1 MDLDSGKIICKAK
14 SLTTREDLSIGIR
27 GSIAG
32 FDADLLKQVGVVSMS
47 STLATNSVVEGKGC
61 RVGLVCIGS
70 EYNNSVRA
78 DFDTVIGGGHDL
90 HGEEL
95 NPLDEDAA
103 RRFLESLKGKVDGVA
118 ITGYLAVRNPS
129 HEKRVKEI
137 AKEILDVPI
146 VCGHELSSGLGFNE
160 RTATC
165 VMNAKLIPV
174 IDDLIRSVKAV
185 LSEKGIHAPLMIVK
199 GDGSMMGEAV
209 AKERPVET
217 ILCGP
222 AASLI
227 GAMYLTGQKDA
238 IVMDMGGTT
247 TDIGILREADQGHGR
262 GDRHVRYR
270 WGQSYPGQRQE
281 DHPVVSEGR
290 AAVHRRLALGLCEGA
305 HDQAGRRRDASDT

>member
-1 MDLDSGKIICKAK
+1 MVSTYIFSSYGSAGAPNPAIPQHRLEGVIITIGLGFDTGGTYTDAVIMDLDSGKIICKAK

-118 ITGYLAVRNPS
+118 ITGYLAVRNPRGS
-129 HEKRVKEI
+129 R
-137 AKEILDVPI
+137 
-146 VCGHELSSGLGFNE
+146 
-160 RTATC
+160 
-165 VMNAKLIPV
+165 
-174 IDDLIRSVKAV
+174 RSPRR
-185 LSEKGIHAPLMIVK
+185 SLMC
-199 GDGSMMGEAV
+199 
-209 AKERPVET
+209 R
-217 ILCGP
+217 
-222 AASLI
+222 
-227 GAMYLTGQKDA
+227 
-238 IVMDMGGTT
+238 
-247 TDIGILREADQGHGR
+247 
-262 GDRHVRYR
+262 
-270 WGQSYPGQRQE
+270 
-281 DHPVVSEGR
+281 
-290 AAVHRRLALGLCEGA
+290 
-305 HDQAGRRRDASDT
+305 